1 MKKLSV
7 FLCAMV
13 LVFGL
18 GETVHALSNNHIHSR
33 VTLRGLTSS
42 RILVKVF
49 DSDGKSIET
58 FKAAITENL
67 ELELRF
73 AGIRTDP
80 NSNNSIELFINI
92 IEVPKVPETFMYV
105 IEIAV
110 FQKGRL
116 MRNEKA
122 SICDV
127 CTWSLGYYGLC
138 HNMTKIRDNV
148 KGQIDV
154 FINAYLSVN
163 PGNVRPGRDTR
174 WRRW

>member
-1 MKKLSV
+1 MKKLSS
-7 FLCAMV
+7 FLCVMV

-18 GETVHALSNNHIHSR
+18 GVTVHALSNNHLYSR

-49 DSDGKSIET
+49 GYNGKSIET
-58 FKAAITENL
+58 FKSAIIEDL
-67 ELELRF
+67 ERELRIG
-73 AGIRTDP
+73 GIRVDP

-92 IEVPKVPETFMYV
+92 IEVPKAPESFMYV

-116 MRNEKA
+116 MRNENA

-138 HNMTKIRDNV
+138 HSMTKIRGNV
-148 KGQIDV
+148 KKQIDV

-163 PGNVRPGRDTR
+163 PGNIRPGRDTR

>member
-18 GETVHALSNNHIHSR
+18 GVTVHALSNNHLYSR

-42 RILVKVF
+42 RILVKVV
-49 DSDGKSIET
+49 DYDGISIEPL
-58 FKAAITENL
+58 KSAITEDL
-67 ELELRF
+67 EIKLRIG
-73 AGIRTDP
+73 GIHINRS
-80 NSNNSIELFINI
+80 SNNSIELFINI
-92 IEVPKVPETFMYV
+92 IEVPKAPESFMYV

-116 MRNEKA
+116 MRNENA

-138 HNMTKIRDNV
+138 HSMTKIRDNV
-148 KGQIDV
+148 RDQIDV
-154 FINAYLSVN
+154 FIKAHNSVN
-163 PGNVRPGRDTR
+163 PRNFWP
-174 WRRW
+174 